1 MQNRIPPA
9 PLVLG
14 LAGLLPPI
22 AGAVVV
28 CLDLGGVGT
37 VAREAVLLYA
47 ALITSF
53 LGGSWW
59 GFASRTEE
67 PSWALLIIGVVP
79 SLASWAMLLLLPS
92 LEAGVGLA
100 LLILLAPLVDLRLQ
114 RLRMAPPW
122 WLQLRVPLSITLAVA
137 LLAVTFCAPG

>member
-22 AGAVVV
+22 AGAAVV
-28 CLDLGGVGT
+28 CLGVGGT
-37 VAREAVLLYA
+37 ADVAREAVLLYA
-47 ALITSF
+47 ALIASF

-59 GFASRTEE
+59 GFASKEE
-67 PSWALLIIGVVP
+67 QPSWLLLIVSVLP
-79 SLASWAMLLLLPS
+79 SLLPWAVLLTLRS

-100 LLILLAPLVDLRLQ
+100 ALILVTPLFDLQLHRRGL
-114 RLRMAPPW
+114 APPW

-137 LLAVTFCAPG
+137 LLLVTFCGR

>member
-1 MQNRIPPA
+1 MQNRIPLA

-22 AGAVVV
+22 AAAALV
-28 CLDLGGVGT
+28 CLASGGIAD
-37 VAREAVLLYA
+37 VAREATLLYA
-47 ALITSF
+47 ALIASF

-59 GFASRTEE
+59 GFVSREE
-67 PSWALLIIGVVP
+67 QPSWVFLIVSVLP
-79 SLASWAMLLLLPS
+79 SLLAWAMLLTFAS

-100 LLILLAPLVDLRLQ
+100 ALVLATPLFDLQLHRRGL
-114 RLRMAPPW
+114 APPW

-137 LLAVTFCAPG
+137 LLLVTFCGR